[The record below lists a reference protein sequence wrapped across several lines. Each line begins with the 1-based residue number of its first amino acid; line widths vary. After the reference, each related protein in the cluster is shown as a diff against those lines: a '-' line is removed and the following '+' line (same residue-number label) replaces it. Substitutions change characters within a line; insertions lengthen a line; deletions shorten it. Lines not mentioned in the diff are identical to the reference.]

1 MRGGGSL
8 IIARASV
15 PNESFDLSAA
25 LVEGTVP
32 SVKIRDMIRLLESK
46 GWHIARTRGSHRQYH
61 HPDRPGTVT
70 VAGRPGQDL
79 SQEMIRSILK
89 QAGLAKKDLP

>member
-1 MRGGGSL
+1 VRGGGSL

-15 PNESFDLSAA
+15 PNESFDLSAV
-25 LVEGTVP
+25 LVVGTVP

-46 GWHIARTRGSHRQYH
+46 GWHLERTRGSHRQYH

-89 QAGLAKKDLP
+89 QAGLAKDLP